1 MTRPMPPSPLT
12 PPEQALEELFAA
24 QARRMPEDGLTVTA
38 VLARA
43 STLRRRRTA
52 YRSSVAVVA
61 VLAAIP
67 MSTELAH
74 RLAAPP
80 ATSVVASTATAT
92 GTATV
97 SPTSSG
103 PIGPIGPRVTWA
115 MTLAGDVASRQIE
128 LTMTG
133 LRRGADVAVPYVTDP
148 AAWRIVPP
156 TGAPIALPALP
167 AAQGR
172 YGAPVRV
179 SGGWLVP
186 NYRPDGVSAEL
197 VRVVD
202 DGRVVGRSVGG
213 ALAASTDGRTVAY
226 TWAGRLIRESVPDG
240 AQVSADFPAGEVSD
254 VSVLDDGTVYL
265 HDQAGGKVTEYRWRV
280 GEGVAEW
287 PGHGY
292 LRGTWNG
299 NTVLRDTVDAVPCSA
314 LLAADTETSQVR
326 SCARF
331 IKALSPDGRYAWVSG
346 QQAGGYESGPG
357 GIADLVTG
365 QMVLDLVTTADGAPQ
380 VLGQAWE
387 DRTHVLLVTT
397 LTAAQSTG
405 TSGTSGTNRW
415 AVLRL
420 GIDGTLELATDVVT
434 GGDTT
439 QFDLGRPSPSA
450 P

>member
-52 YRSSVAVVA
+52 YRSSVALVA
-61 VLAAIP
+61 VLAVIP
-67 MSTELAH
+67 VSTELAH
-74 RLAAPP
+74 RLGAPP
-80 ATSVVASTATAT
+80 ATSVVAGTPTAT
-92 GTATV
+92 GSATV
-97 SPTSSG
+97 ST
-103 PIGPIGPRVTWA
+103 GPRVTWA
-115 MTLAGDVASRQIE
+115 TTLAGDLATRQIE

-133 LRRGADVAVPYVTDP
+133 LRRGADLAVPYLADP

-156 TGAPIALPALP
+156 SGAPIALPELP

-186 NYRPDGVSAEL
+186 NYRPDAVSAEL
-197 VRVVD
+197 VRVAD
-202 DGRVVGRSVGG
+202 DGRVLGRSVGG

-226 TWAGRLIRESVPDG
+226 TWTGRLIRESVLDG
-240 AQVSADFPAGEVSD
+240 AQVSA
-254 VSVLDDGTVYL
+254 DDGTVYL

-326 SCARF
+326 SCARS